1 MSEHVDAL
9 VIGAGVVGLA
19 VASVLARRGR
29 EVFVIERH
37 SASGQET
44 SSRNSGVIHSGI
56 YYPTDSAKAR
66 LCIAGKDQL
75 YRYCNERGIKH
86 KRCGKLIVAQEMQ
99 LEQLQQLHKKASA
112 NGVNDLELLSRDE
125 VTQREPAVRCAA
137 ALFSPST
144 GIIDIH
150 DYMNCLEA
158 DIQAHHGLLITNTRF
173 VSATVTDNG
182 FNVVLNTDNDN
193 TDLSCRQLVNCA
205 GLNALETLKKIH
217 GYPVMR
223 NRDAFFAKGNYFSCQ
238 GTKPFKHLVYPM
250 PNEAGLGVHATL
262 DMDGTTRFGPD
273 VEWVKQIDYSVTEAR
288 AEQFYSAIREYWPSL
303 PDGSLHAAYSGI
315 RPKLVGPGQPAADF
329 EIEGTEVHGVP
340 GLINLL
346 GIESP
351 GLTASLAI
359 AELVSKLLCV
369 TPNSH

>member
-1 MSEHVDAL
+1 
-9 VIGAGVVGLA
+9 
-19 VASVLARRGR
+19 
-29 EVFVIERH
+29 
-37 SASGQET
+37 
-44 SSRNSGVIHSGI
+44 
-56 YYPTDSAKAR
+56 
-66 LCIAGKDQL
+66 
-75 YRYCNERGIKH
+75 
-86 KRCGKLIVAQEMQ
+86 
-99 LEQLQQLHKKASA
+99 
-112 NGVNDLELLSRDE
+112 
-125 VTQREPAVRCAA
+125 
-137 ALFSPST
+137 
-144 GIIDIH
+144 
-150 DYMNCLEA
+150 
-158 DIQAHHGLLITNTRF
+158 
-173 VSATVTDNG
+173 
-182 FNVVLNTDNDN
+182 
-193 TDLSCRQLVNCA
+193 
-205 GLNALETLKKIH
+205 
-217 GYPVMR
+217 
-223 NRDAFFAKGNYFSCQ
+223 
-238 GTKPFKHLVYPM
+238 M